1 MMHPLAIYMAQVHQ
15 SDLMA
20 EADANRLAKQARQP
34 REAGIVASFK
44 SFVRNLVTTNDAHSA
59 ASPA

>member
-1 MMHPLAIYMAQVHQ
+1 MMHPLASYMVQVHMN
-15 SDLMA
+15 DLMA
-20 EADANRLAKQARQP
+20 EAADNRLAKQARQP
-34 REAGIVASFK
+34 RQAGIVASFI